1 MNLSLDVAEFENMM
15 SLDNP
20 IQSST
25 ATRWER
31 KARQQASSQGSS
43 NSTSQSQ
50 ADRYIPHR
58 GGMDFDLSN
67 RSLVNNSQM
76 GEDMDVSCCATSEH
90 AKLLLANTLDMSNSS
105 LTDASKPARVLAF
118 KNKAPAP
125 TEGYQSSVRVLYS
138 AQGAKKDTAAVKTMR
153 HIPTAPVRVLDAPDM
168 LDDYCKFT
176 YSFYLF
182 FNVMTVATN
191 DVTCIICRLE
201 LAFLGWKQHVGSRVV
216 ADRILMECSF
226 W

>member
-1 MNLSLDVAEFENMM
+1 MMNLSLDVAEFENMM

-31 KARQQASSQGSS
+31 KARQQINGQASLSS
-43 NSTSQSQ
+43 SQSQ
-50 ADRYIPHR
+50 CDRYIPHR

-67 RSLVNNSQM
+67 RSLM
-76 GEDMDVSCCATSEH
+76 GSNGQLSEDLDVSCASEH
-90 AKLLLANTLDMSNSS
+90 AKLLLANTLDMSTSS

-125 TEGYQSSVRVLYS
+125 ADGYQSSVRVLYS
-138 AQGAKKDTAAVKTMR
+138 AQGAAKKETAVKTMR

-168 LDDYCKFT
+168 LDDYCKWRCFPCLCPFVSLFSNWLLPT
-176 YSFYLF
+176 SSFY
-182 FNVMTVATN
+182 
-191 DVTCIICRLE
+191 RLE
-201 LAFLGWKQHVGSRVV
+201 LAFLGWKQHVGGRLGANGVPV
-216 ADRILMECSF
+216 ERCYR
-226 W
+226 